1 MLQLQI
7 SPVLED
13 PRMCLFSHF
22 WEKQAMDLH
31 MCLPALFSVQIN
43 GYIGPILPLLG
54 NFRDHKK
61 GKEKHMRGSS
71 RTGLIS
77 LRTVRSLAVSFS
89 GAKNHAKRDFP
100 DLFSP
105 LRASLR
111 SRKVNSWTTDRPQG

>member
-1 MLQLQI
+1 
-7 SPVLED
+7 
-13 PRMCLFSHF
+13 MCLFSYF

-77 LRTVRSLAVSFS
+77 FFWWITAFEQVGQDVR
-89 GAKNHAKRDFP
+89 
-100 DLFSP
+100 
-105 LRASLR
+105 
-111 SRKVNSWTTDRPQG
+111 